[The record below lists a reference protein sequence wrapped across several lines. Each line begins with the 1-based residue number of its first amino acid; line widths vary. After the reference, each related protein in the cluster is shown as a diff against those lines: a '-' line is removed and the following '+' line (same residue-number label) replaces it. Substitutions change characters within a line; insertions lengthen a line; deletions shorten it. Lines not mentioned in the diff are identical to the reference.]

1 MSELRVDNIVSQDG
15 TAAPV
20 YSQGVIVG
28 SGKTFTVR
36 GDVDFQSGA
45 NVSGA
50 DDFAI
55 IDTSVR
61 LVDADL
67 TLNGGA
73 NDALIA
79 IQKTHVR
86 IDDGYT
92 LDITGDRHLIINH
105 YNLPHTV
112 V

>member
-1 MSELRVDNIVSQDG
+1 MTRARETSQLQSATNYDG
-15 TAAPV
+15 H
-20 YSQGVIVG
+20 
-28 SGKTFTVR
+28 
-36 GDVDFQSGA
+36 
-45 NVSGA
+45 SGA

-61 LVDADL
+61 LVDSDL

-73 NDALIA
+73 NDALIT

-86 IDDGYT
+86 VDTGAT
-92 LDITGDRHLIINH
+92 LDIADDRHLVINH